1 MEDITLPLEERLR
14 EALIKREEIEFAY
27 LFGSHARG
35 TANKLS
41 DVDVAV
47 FLDKLRL
54 PPVGPYG
61 YKSEL
66 LVAMRQ
72 QLREPLDFVIL
83 NEAPLPLRYRVLR
96 DGKLLFCRDNRVRI
110 TFHEKTM
117 RDYLDFRPI
126 QKIQVQYLRKRLA
139 EGRFGGSR
147 DGMAR

>member
-1 MEDITLPLEERLR
+1 MEDALLSLVERLR
-14 EALIKREEIEFAY
+14 EALIKREEIMFAY

-47 FLDKLRL
+47 FLDELRL
-54 PPVGPYG
+54 PPVGHYG

-72 QLREPLDFVIL
+72 ELREPLDFVIL
-83 NEAPLPLRYRVLR
+83 NEAPLPLRFRVLR
-96 DGKLLFCRDNRVRI
+96 DGKLLFCRDTRVRI

-117 RDYLDFRPI
+117 RDYLDFRPM
-126 QKIQVQYLRKRLA
+126 QKIQVEYLHKRMA
-139 EGRFGGSR
+139 EGRFGGAR
-147 DGMAR
+147 DG